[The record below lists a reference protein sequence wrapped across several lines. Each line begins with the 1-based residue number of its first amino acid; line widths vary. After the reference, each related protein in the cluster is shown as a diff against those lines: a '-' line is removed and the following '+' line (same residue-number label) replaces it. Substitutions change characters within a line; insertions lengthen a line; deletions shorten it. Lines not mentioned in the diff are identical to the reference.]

1 MDVYTTFKTQGFSH
15 CTLFH
20 AISINVVEH
29 WGRGEEDILPYLCVY
44 EIISPPKNIH
54 FYPCMQFIKFHSFL
68 TSKFK

>member
-1 MDVYTTFKTQGFSH
+1 MDVYTIFKTQGFSY

-20 AISINVVEH
+20 SISINVFEH
-29 WGRGEEDILPYLCVY
+29 WERREDNLTYPCVY

-54 FYPCMQFIKFHSFL
+54 FYQCIRFIKFHSFL